1 MPVTVEYQSLAPT
14 MRVPLDFH
22 FVETRQDDDPSNLDN
37 FTLERVP
44 MGAKL

>member
-1 MPVTVEYQSLAPT
+1 MPITVEYQSLAPT
-14 MRVPLDFH
+14 TRVPLDFH
-22 FVETRQDDDPSNLDN
+22 FVEVRQDDDPNNLDN